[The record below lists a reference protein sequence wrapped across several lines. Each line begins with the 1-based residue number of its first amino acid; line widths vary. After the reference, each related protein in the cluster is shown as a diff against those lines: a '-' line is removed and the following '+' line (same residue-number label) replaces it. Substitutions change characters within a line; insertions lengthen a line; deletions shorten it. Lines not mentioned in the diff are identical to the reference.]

1 MSPGL
6 SVAAKA
12 AVGEFLRTGVRDG
25 DRVSLLAASGA
36 VWWSARMPQDK
47 DELVAILKRLDGRL
61 IAESSPDRVTEYEA
75 MRIVEYDDPDVG
87 YQVQRRFDA
96 YGTAGRKQ
104 SGDRLYRDTT
114 DRTSVVGLIDPY
126 VRSRAVDV
134 HRQATERRRITMR
147 TMARALQ
154 SLAGVKGRKAMILVS
169 GGFIYEPDFKD
180 MKTLVDA
187 SMRVNV
193 PIHFIDARGLK
204 ALPDFMTAE
213 YASGFDITDTVA
225 VLADITREA
234 EGSENVALD
243 TGGIVVKNT
252 NDLASGLGRVAT
264 ESQAYYLIGYTPSN
278 TVRDGK
284 FRKIAVKL
292 DSVHGKGVRLRA
304 RRGYFAPQD
313 GRETQ
318 VAGERQRSRDRAR
331 ARLALRAPGA
341 AATGLGVELRRGFAE
356 PRQRGA
362 RRGDRRRASCSS
374 WKRTGA

>member
-1 MSPGL
+1 MRLARRPGRSRTLVAALALASAPAASSPQAPPTPQPAAAAQTPAGATPAFPTRVELVTVDVVAVDKAGRAVAGLGQSNFTVSEDGVPQTVTSFQAVVVPPAAAVGRAPVARPRVSTNVGPELQPTRTFLLFFDDIHLSPGL

-104 SGDRLYRDTT
+104 SGDRQYRDTT

-147 TMARALQ
+147 MMTKKYSLHSKKGKLLTSMI
-154 SLAGVKGRKAMILVS
+154 SLATNISLSHHHVS
-169 GGFIYEPDFKD
+169 QRQASSKHSKN
-180 MKTLVDA
+180 MTLAAHQPTPLFYRHYANA
-187 SMRVNV
+187 SMSRW
-193 PIHFIDARGLK
+193 I
-204 ALPDFMTAE
+204 
-213 YASGFDITDTVA
+213 
-225 VLADITREA
+225 
-234 EGSENVALD
+234 
-243 TGGIVVKNT
+243 T
-252 NDLASGLGRVAT
+252 ND
-264 ESQAYYLIGYTPSN
+264 SN
-278 TVRDGK
+278 PLMWVVSLT
-284 FRKIAVKL
+284 
-292 DSVHGKGVRLRA
+292 DS
-304 RRGYFAPQD
+304 
-313 GRETQ
+313 
-318 VAGERQRSRDRAR
+318 
-331 ARLALRAPGA
+331 
-341 AATGLGVELRRGFAE
+341 
-356 PRQRGA
+356 
-362 RRGDRRRASCSS
+362 
-374 WKRTGA
+374 